1 MLRFLGFLFND
12 FPDAKRGRGARLRG
26 ILTLLPEVDFCV
38 RGDLPSR
45 IHESLAVLPAVLP
58 HLAPSEIVTVF
69 SHLLLHGFHVV
80 IIKLHLVRELLGC
93 RLGHRLVL
101 LDELVV
107 QLSLLVVSD
116 VLVLL
121 VGERQGSIIGL
132 LGEELLQV

>member
-1 MLRFLGFLFND
+1 M
-12 FPDAKRGRGARLRG
+12 A
-26 ILTLLPEVDFCV
+26 EVDFCV
-38 RGDLPSR
+38 GGDLPSR
-45 IHESLAVLPAVLP
+45 IHESLAMLPAVLP
-58 HLAPSEIVTVF
+58 HLAPSEIVAVF
-69 SHLLLHGFHVV
+69 SELFLHGFHVV
-80 IIKLHLVRELLGC
+80 IIQLHLVSEFLGS